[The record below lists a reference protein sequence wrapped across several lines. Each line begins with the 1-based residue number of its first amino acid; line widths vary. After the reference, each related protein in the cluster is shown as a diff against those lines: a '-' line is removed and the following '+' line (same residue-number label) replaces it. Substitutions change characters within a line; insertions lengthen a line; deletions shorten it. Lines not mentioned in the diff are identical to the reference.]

1 MIHRGRLK
9 IVIPLLLPMIT
20 AVHRKGD
27 VARPGEVLTEPN
39 KPVTVKLRAS
49 AGSDNNS
56 YARFTAGRCPQ
67 RTMQGYT
74 VTGFQFDKLALDVRL
89 SKGACTSRGDE
100 H

>member
-27 VARPGEVLTEPN
+27 VARSGEVLTKPN

-56 YARFTAGRCPQ
+56 YTCLTGRCPQ

-74 VTGFQFDKLALDVRL
+74 VTGFQFDKLALAVRL
-89 SKGACTSRGDE
+89 SKGNCTSREDE